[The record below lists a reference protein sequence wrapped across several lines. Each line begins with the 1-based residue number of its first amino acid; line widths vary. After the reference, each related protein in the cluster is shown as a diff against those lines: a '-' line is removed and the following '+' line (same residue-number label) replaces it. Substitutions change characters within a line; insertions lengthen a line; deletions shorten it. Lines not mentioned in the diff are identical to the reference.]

1 MEDDEIQIIDA
12 SEISFCLDDIELSS
26 LKPQREVNESTAMTT
41 VSTLNSSFFDQIDLA
56 KLNRQEKIVKDFTG
70 NKKKVRSSL
79 RALRQLAMEDVASC
93 KKLNVISL

>member
-1 MEDDEIQIIDA
+1 MEDDEIQIINA

-56 KLNRQEKIVKDFTG
+56 SLNRQEKIVNVKG
-70 NKKKVRSSL
+70 RKC
-79 RALRQLAMEDVASC
+79 EDGKYYTS
-93 KKLNVISL
+93 KEPEESNTWR